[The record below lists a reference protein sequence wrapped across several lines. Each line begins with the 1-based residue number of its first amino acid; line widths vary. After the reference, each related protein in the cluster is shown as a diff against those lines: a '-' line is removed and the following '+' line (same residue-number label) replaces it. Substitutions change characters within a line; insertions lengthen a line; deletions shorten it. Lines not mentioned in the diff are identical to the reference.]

1 MLTFTVHGHPKGK
14 GRARFVSTPRG
25 GRAFTP
31 AETVAYERM
40 IAWLAK
46 QAGAQPVEG
55 PLRMRLAIYMQIPQ
69 SATKKR
75 RAEMLAGVDM
85 PTKKPD
91 LSNVLKAVE
100 DGLNGIAYKDDA
112 QIVSLIVDKFWS
124 DEPRVEIEISPV
136 MAATASSAGSPQ
148 NRVASA
154 A

>member
-1 MLTFTVHGHPKGK
+1 MLRFSVPGHPKGK
-14 GRARFVSTPRG
+14 GRARFVSTPSG

-31 AETVAYERM
+31 ADTVAYERM

-69 SATKKR
+69 SASKKR
-75 RAEMLAGVDM
+75 RADMLSGAEF

-91 LSNVLKAVE
+91 VSNVLKAVE

-112 QIVSLIVDKFWS
+112 QLVSLIVDKFWS
-124 DEPRVEIEISPV
+124 DEPRVDIEISPAV
-136 MAATASSAGSPQ
+136 QAQ
-148 NRVASA
+148 RVAA
-154 A
+154 

>member
-1 MLTFTVHGHPKGK
+1 
-14 GRARFVSTPRG
+14 
-25 GRAFTP
+25 
-31 AETVAYERM
+31 
-40 IAWLAK
+40 
-46 QAGAQPVEG
+46 
-55 PLRMRLAIYMQIPQ
+55 MRLAVYMQIPQ

-136 MAATASSAGSPQ
+136 VAIVQQVAA
-148 NRVASA
+148 
-154 A
+154 